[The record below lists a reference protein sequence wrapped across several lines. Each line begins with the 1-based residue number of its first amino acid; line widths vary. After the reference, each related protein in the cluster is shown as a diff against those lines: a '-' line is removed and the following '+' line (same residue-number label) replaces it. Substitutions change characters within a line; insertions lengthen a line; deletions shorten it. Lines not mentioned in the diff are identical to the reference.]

1 MTLDSVLRIDFR
13 KISKETE
20 NQIAN
25 CCNNNNKKKAAAA
38 WFKEGAYGEGGDK
51 SLESG
56 YPLKV
61 ELKEHA
67 VELHLCDRK
76 REEWL

>member
-25 CCNNNNKKKAAAA
+25 CCNNNNNKKAAAVDSKRVLTEKVVIRG
-38 WFKEGAYGEGGDK
+38 W
-51 SLESG
+51 SLDI
-56 YPLKV
+56 L
-61 ELKEHA
+61 
-67 VELHLCDRK
+67 
-76 REEWL
+76 